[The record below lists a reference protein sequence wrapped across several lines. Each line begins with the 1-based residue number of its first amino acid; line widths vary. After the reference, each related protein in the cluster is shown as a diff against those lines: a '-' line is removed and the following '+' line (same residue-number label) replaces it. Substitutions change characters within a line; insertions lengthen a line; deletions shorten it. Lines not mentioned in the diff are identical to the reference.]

1 MKKPQRFIG
10 FAEFKNISFPFEFDE
25 EHFLLNLY
33 PPNQKIQEEYS
44 SILHTLEKL
53 TKFTESVNAWIPFE
67 DILGTTSEGHNIRFH
82 VFSDYTSHHGFL
94 SFRVAWY
101 FVCEK
106 EYSEDSIYGL
116 RLQGPEI
123 DAFFPPDSVFK
134 YDIEPAG
141 GLLGAKKLT
150 VSAEKQDEVTGG
162 SYQISDSL
170 EAKIYFYSYA
180 TLMRSQNPVTSQS
193 RMTVVLSKAVGLP
206 TLIRAQEHLRR
217 FFMYVTNRA
226 NVFLNSSEVFTFNQE
241 GKRYFYGWLG
251 FPERF
256 SKETS
261 PKAKEQI
268 IDFTI
273 LGEKTADLMQIIS
286 TEQIG
291 YEYLPCSMD
300 DKNHYSVSRFILTL
314 AAFERECR
322 NIYGTDIGRS
332 ERFINVK
339 MDIVRL
345 AEEYRAK
352 QTGKSKEYAADLIKA
367 IQNFDLGYWFNV
379 QYALKDCRDIMEVFT
394 VRKYGTSPKPYEKL
408 AEEIS
413 RRVGELRNNLAHD
426 KLDWSFEAIQIS
438 DIKVVEELLYAT
450 RLKQIGLERD
460 KIQKAMKKLFQE
472 I

>member
-1 MKKPQRFIG
+1 MRKPQRFIG
-10 FAEFKNISFPFEFDE
+10 FAEFKNTSFPFEFDE
-25 EHFLLNLY
+25 EDFSLTLY

-193 RMTVVLSKAVGLP
+193 RMTVVFSKAV
-206 TLIRAQEHLRR
+206 
-217 FFMYVTNRA
+217 
-226 NVFLNSSEVFTFNQE
+226 VFQL
-241 GKRYFYGWLG
+241 
-251 FPERF
+251 
-256 SKETS
+256 
-261 PKAKEQI
+261 
-268 IDFTI
+268 
-273 LGEKTADLMQIIS
+273 
-286 TEQIG
+286 
-291 YEYLPCSMD
+291 
-300 DKNHYSVSRFILTL
+300 
-314 AAFERECR
+314 
-322 NIYGTDIGRS
+322 
-332 ERFINVK
+332 
-339 MDIVRL
+339 
-345 AEEYRAK
+345 
-352 QTGKSKEYAADLIKA
+352 
-367 IQNFDLGYWFNV
+367 
-379 QYALKDCRDIMEVFT
+379 
-394 VRKYGTSPKPYEKL
+394 
-408 AEEIS
+408 
-413 RRVGELRNNLAHD
+413 
-426 KLDWSFEAIQIS
+426 
-438 DIKVVEELLYAT
+438 
-450 RLKQIGLERD
+450 
-460 KIQKAMKKLFQE
+460 
-472 I
+472 